1 MLHRRGSNAR
11 PDLIDQEAE
20 ARSARHLAQR
30 EARKS
35 AEKHEKEDLI
45 APAPTIEW
53 GQKGVG
59 ALLEEEQFGV
69 STGSPDGRRKELEAA
84 ANMRATADKKSP
96 VVLDKGKR
104 PQGPVSTGW
113 APVARASS
121 DAPEAYP
128 VSQSA
133 SQTIAIL
140 REALQAERRATE
152 EAEERS
158 RLLMSEKDALLK
170 QLRECQDKLLLSVT
184 NMAIS

>member
-1 MLHRRGSNAR
+1 MLHRCGSNAR

-20 ARSARHLAQR
+20 ARSARHLAER

-69 STGSPDGRRKELEAA
+69 STGSPDARRQELEAA
-84 ANMRATADKKSP
+84 ANVRATADKKSP

-113 APVARASS
+113 APVART
-121 DAPEAYP
+121 DAPEEAYP

-133 SQTIAIL
+133 SQTIAML

-152 EAEERS
+152 EAEERC
-158 RLLMSEKDALLK
+158 RLHMSEKDGLLK